1 MLARSRIF
9 YQTCPEWQHE
19 RIKQTRHG
27 GEIVFELLGVAIFN
41 LLHEGFA
48 LEEVA
53 REVGGELPGND
64 EELVVGHIG
73 KRDGAVCRN

>member
-1 MLARSRIF
+1 M
-9 YQTCPEWQHE
+9 
-19 RIKQTRHG
+19 
-27 GEIVFELLGVAIFN
+27 LGVAIFN

>member
-9 YQTCPEWQHE
+9 YQTCPAWQHE

-27 GEIVFELLGVAIFN
+27 GEIVFELLVAIFN

-53 REVGGELPGND
+53 LEVGGELPGND
-64 EELVVGHIG
+64 QELVVGHIG
-73 KRDGAVCRN
+73 KRHGAVCRN